1 HNEKSNL
8 LGPATT
14 LALEGSNMR
23 TLTNNFWFGLLAV
36 SLAWLLCGSSFA
48 ATYTGKVTD
57 DRGGAI
63 WGAMVTLKDD
73 DGLGQSV
80 FTNKQG
86 EYLLQTERSGEL
98 QLRFRKRYHD
108 DKLLDLNV
116 QTGKQETV
124 DAILPQLTDAKA
136 ISDDHPSLSHFSMIA
151 FDSDESE
158 PFSRSNFAR
167 DCLSCHQLGNEFTRY
182 PRSPEG
188 WMPTVQRMHGYWAN
202 ADEDSI
208 KHRSKMLSDA
218 FDGKK
223 LATSKPHIP
232 FDEMVEN
239 AKIYQWP
246 LPDAV
251 VPHDAEYHPEN
262 GKVYISEM
270 FAGEVIEADLK
281 TNEVKHFELPAEGM
295 PPGGAFTK
303 RGLPSPYGLTISR
316 APHSLAEGPDGKFY
330 LTDSIGS
337 AITVF
342 DPKDASFKSH
352 DIGGDVLYP
361 HTVRAAKDGIIWFS
375 IAFSDQIGR
384 FDPATGKTKVLSLPK
399 SPTFGA
405 AGTTVPY
412 GMAVS
417 PVDGNVWYTK
427 LASDKI
433 GRIDAKTLE
442 IKEFDSPVLGPR
454 RHRFDAAG
462 YLWIAGFSSGDIARV
477 DIQTMDA
484 KVYELPRYAPGEI
497 PAPYALAVNP
507 YTQDIWVNDTMVDVS
522 WRFIREEERFVAYP
536 MPLKGTYTRDFT
548 FTKEGWACSSNN
560 PIPASALEG
569 GVPELLCIDPGE
581 PMPAGAKVAS
591 H

>member
-1 HNEKSNL
+1 MYQRIFGL
-8 LGPATT
+8 TC
-14 LALEGSNMR
+14 LALAVFA
-23 TLTNNFWFGLLAV
+23 LTATAN
-36 SLAWLLCGSSFA
+36 A
-48 ATYTGKVTD
+48 ATLKGSVSDGNGKP
-57 DRGGAI
+57 I
-63 WGAMVTLKDD
+63 WGAMVTLKND
-73 DGLGQSV
+73 DGLGESV

-86 EYLLQTERSGEL
+86 QYSLTTKREGDLK
-98 QLRFRKRYHD
+98 LRFRKRYHED
-108 DKLLDLNV
+108 MLKDVSVKASAD
-116 QTGKQETV
+116 QTV
-124 DAILPQLTDAKA
+124 DAKLPALTDPQA
-136 ISDDHPSLSHFSMIA
+136 ISDDHPALSHFSLIE
-151 FDSDESE
+151 FDNNEDGYY
-158 PFSRSNFAR
+158 SRSNFAR
-167 DCLSCHQLGNEFTRY
+167 DCLSCHQLGNSFTRF
-182 PRSPEG
+182 PRTPEG
-188 WMPTVQRMHGYWAN
+188 WMPTVQRMHGYWGDATK
-202 ADEDSI
+202 ETI
-208 KHRSKMLSDA
+208 EKRSKILSEA
-218 FDGKK
+218 FDGK

-232 FDEMVEN
+232 FDSLVEK

-270 FAGEVIEADLK
+270 FAGEVIEANLE
-281 TNEVKHFELPAEGM
+281 TNEIKHFELPAEGM

-303 RGLPSPYGLTISR
+303 AGLPAPYGLTISR

-342 DPKDASFKSH
+342 DPKDASFKSY
-352 DIGGDVLYP
+352 DIGGDTLYP
-361 HTVRAAKDGIIWFS
+361 HTVRADADGIIWFS

-384 FDPATGKTKVLSLPK
+384 FDPATGKTKVLDLPK
-399 SPTFGA
+399 SPTMGA
-405 AGTTVPY
+405 AVTTVPY

-417 PVDGNVWYTK
+417 PVDGSVWYTK

-433 GRIDAKTLE
+433 GRIDPKTLE
-442 IKEFDSPVLGPR
+442 ITEHDSPVMGPR

-462 YLWIAGFSSGDIARV
+462 YLWISGFSSGDIAKL
-477 DIQTMDA
+477 DPKTMDA
-484 KVYELPRYAPGEI
+484 KIYVLPRYAEGEI
-497 PAPYALAVNP
+497 PAPYALAINP
-507 YTQDIWVNDTMVDVS
+507 YTQDVWVNDTMVDVA

-560 PIPASALEG
+560 PIPATALEG

-581 PMPAGAKVAS
+581 PPQQPKVATT